1 MRHIKIVTNRLTDPS
16 KFYLSLAN
24 IIQNVDAEFLA
35 QILSGGT
42 V

>member
-16 KFYLSLAN
+16 KFSRPLAN
-24 IIQNVDAEFLA
+24 ILQNVEALHLA
-35 QILSGGT
+35 QILSGGA